1 MGTFRSLF
9 ILATGAALGG
19 AALIAYRISQE
30 TGKPLQ
36 EAFSD
41 VPAEAQRLFA
51 DIRGRAA
58 DAVERGRDVFVE
70 KQEEIAEELQED
82 AYQAAEE

>member
-9 ILATGAALGG
+9 ILAAGVAIGG
-19 AALIAYRISQE
+19 AVLIAYRISQE

-41 VPAEAQRLFA
+41 VPAEAQRLFS
-51 DIRGRAA
+51 DMRNRAT
-58 DAVERGRDVFVE
+58 DAIDRGRDMYLE
-70 KQEEIAEELQED
+70 KQEEIAEQLQENT
-82 AYQAAEE
+82 QAQ

>member
-36 EAFSD
+36 EALSD
-41 VPAEAQRLFA
+41 VPAEAQRLFSE
-51 DIRGRAA
+51 IRGRAA
-58 DAVERGRDVFVE
+58 EAVDRGRDMYVE
-70 KQEEIAEELQED
+70 KQEEISDQLQ
-82 AYQAAEE
+82 